1 MTGSL
6 EGLDQYS
13 PVLTPR
19 GNSVNSSSSGIDPQ
33 LVMFLGSGSGSGSG
47 SKLSVSRD
55 GEAVPEVLVNSG
67 GRELKLGKKKM
78 KRK

>member
-33 LVMFLGSGSGSGSG
+33 LVMFLGSGSGSGS
-47 SKLSVSRD
+47 KLSVSRD

-67 GRELKLGKKKM
+67 GRELNLGKKKM
-78 KRK
+78 KRN